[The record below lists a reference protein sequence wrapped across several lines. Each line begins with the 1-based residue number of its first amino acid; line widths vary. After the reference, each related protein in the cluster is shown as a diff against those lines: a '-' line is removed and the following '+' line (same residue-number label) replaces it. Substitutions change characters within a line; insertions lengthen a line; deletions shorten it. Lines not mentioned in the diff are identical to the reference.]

1 VSVPQS
7 YDQLIG
13 QARDQFRQ
21 WAAGM
26 AHGGHRPAPR
36 DLFNAGATLG
46 VEQPAALLEHLTEVA
61 RHDPEIIGLGVKDDE

>member
-1 VSVPQS
+1 MWPSVVVVHAPLVEN
-7 YDQLIG
+7 DP
-13 QARDQFRQ
+13 
-21 WAAGM
+21 
-26 AHGGHRPAPR
+26 GHRPAPR